1 VNSKWKRAAT
11 VLGAAVL
18 LAPPIAGLLTFMTRL
33 GLGWW
38 SNGDGSTDLVGIA
51 GTHVLLSYVFG
62 IVPALATGLILSLV
76 VWRRGTFSAPLAIA
90 VSALC
95 ALVYCLAVSIIFRG
109 GLVRVMTLNLA
120 LWVIFLAVATAL
132 IVRALLRWARF
143 I

>member
-1 VNSKWKRAAT
+1 MNPRLKGAAT

-62 IVPALATGLILSLV
+62 SLPAIASGLILSIL
-76 VWRRGTFSAPLAIA
+76 VWRRGT
-90 VSALC
+90 VSALATSGVSAAS
-95 ALVYCLAVSIIFRG
+95 ALVYCLAVAVVFRG
-109 GLVRVMTLNLA
+109 EQVRIMSVDLA
-120 LWVIFLAVATAL
+120 LPLTCLAVVTAL
-132 IVRALLRWARF
+132 ILRAVLKWARF
-143 I
+143 L

>member
-18 LAPPIAGLLTFMTRL
+18 LAPPIAGLLTFMARL

-51 GTHVLLSYVFG
+51 GTHVVLSYIFG
-62 IVPALATGLILSLV
+62 SIPALAAGVILSILV
-76 VWRRGTFSAPLAIA
+76 WHRSTFSALS
-90 VSALC
+90 VSAV
-95 ALVYCLAVSIIFRG
+95 AASSTLVYCLAVAVLIRG
-109 GLVRVMTLNLA
+109 ELVRVMSAGLAFNLTC
-120 LWVIFLAVATAL
+120 LAVATAL
-132 IVRALLRWARF
+132 IVRAMLRWARF